1 MKILIISHFFSNEV
15 DILIADLKY
24 INLDDVNFDEDK
36 SEAIVQVKLMPWRNR
51 FKQHRTF

>member
-1 MKILIISHFFSNEV
+1 MSHFFSNEV

-51 FKQHRTF
+51 FKQHRTFKKNK